1 MADEVKD
8 LVTVQGK
15 FHPEIFIGN
24 DRVVY
29 RQDERGNLKCVLAK
43 VELSEGR
50 GEIVHVP
57 GKQSDGDDEDAKDSK
72 GGFWMLGAAGFRK
85 LGQWPGISVVNPAE
99 VLVDGI
105 PQQNPYVVRDGVG
118 NIISVHAR
126 KMAIGRGPSGNWS
139 FTDCTRCFTPMTY
152 FVHELSKAK
161 GSELVS
167 SAYGKEQEKTN
178 PKKKFIETDPA
189 LGLGQLIDLANWNII
204 GKYQNHRQRQK
215 FAEVIAQTMA
225 ERNAIKH
232 HPSIPGGKIPVPTN
246 GKITLTVI
254 GWISSDKEVQRIAAL
269 AMDPNRNAEQI
280 AREGIDHRA
289 VDFGDDIEDAELI
302 EEVDRAESEE
312 SPAAPSSPNPPETK
326 SSPPVDLFD
335 ADKSAEIDKQIA
347 AQEAAKEKGGKKR

>member
-57 GKQSDGDDEDAKDSK
+57 GKQSDGDDEDAKGSK

-152 FVHELSKAK
+152 FAHELSKAR
-161 GSELVS
+161 GVELVS
-167 SAYGKEQEKTN
+167 SAFGKEAEQKDG
-178 PKKKFIETDPA
+178 KKKFIETDPD
-189 LGLGQLIDLANWNII
+189 LGLGLLLDLSNFNVIK
-204 GKYQNHRQRQK
+204 KYQNHRQRQK

-232 HPSIPGGKIPVPTN
+232 HPSIPGGKIPEPTN

-254 GWISSDKEVQRIAAL
+254 GWVSSDKEVQRLASI
-269 AMDPNRNAEQI
+269 AMDPNKNAQQI
-280 AREGIDHRA
+280 ADEGIDHRFT
-289 VDFGDDIEDAELI
+289 DMGDDIEDAEVI
-302 EEVDRAESEE
+302 EEVENAQTETAEGFT
-312 SPAAPSSPNPPETK
+312 SSRPIPPT
-326 SSPPVDLFD
+326 DLFD
-335 ADKSAEIDKQIA
+335 PAESAALDKQIA
-347 AQEAAKEKGGKKR
+347 EQEAAKEKGGKKR